1 MKFLGNGINIEYEL
15 FGPEDAPTVVV
26 SHSLGSSQIMW
37 APQLPPLALSFQ
49 VLCYDTRGHGKTD
62 APKGEYTLDMLGD
75 DAMALMDGL
84 GLSGVHWAGLSM
96 GGMIGQNIAL
106 REPGRFMSLSLCDTS
121 SQIPPE
127 GKAAWEERIASA
139 LEHGME
145 PLAEATIERWFT
157 APYLAGKPSSVNAIR
172 KQFLETEPAGFIGCC
187 HAIKLLNYIDQLNK
201 IDIPTIIIVGEE
213 DTGTPV
219 SASEAMKERIPNSQL
234 VVLEQAAHLS
244 NIEQTEAFNTAL
256 VGFLNSQL

>member
-1 MKFLGNGINIEYEL
+1 MKIQGNGINIEYEL
-15 FGPEDAPTVVV
+15 IGPEDAPTVVV

-37 APQLPPLALSFQ
+37 EPQLPPLALNFR

-62 APKGEYTLDMLGD
+62 APEGEYNLDMLGD

-84 GLSGVHWAGLSM
+84 GLSEVHWVGLSM

-106 REPGRFMSLSLCDTS
+106 REPGRFKSLSLCDTS
-121 SQIPPE
+121 SRIPPE
-127 GKAAWEERIASA
+127 GKAAWEERIAAASA
-139 LEHGME
+139 KGMG
-145 PLAEATIERWFT
+145 PLAQPTMERWFT
-157 APYLAGKPSSVNAIR
+157 APYLAGEPSSVDAIR

-187 HAIKLLNYIDQLNK
+187 HAIKSLNYIDGLNK

-219 SASEAMKERIPNSQL
+219 SASKAMKERIPNSQL

-244 NIEQTEAFNTAL
+244 NIEQAEAFNDAL
-256 VGFLNSQL
+256 ISFLNRH

>member
-84 GLSGVHWAGLSM
+84 GLSEVHWAGLSM

-106 REPGRFMSLSLCDTS
+106 REPGRFKSLSLCDTS

-127 GKAAWEERIASA
+127 GKTAWEERITAAS
-139 LEHGME
+139 EQGME
-145 PLAEATIERWFT
+145 PLAEATMERWFT
-157 APYLAGKPSSVNAIR
+157 APYLSGKPSSVNAIR
-172 KQFLETEPAGFIGCC
+172 QQFLETEPAGFIGCC
-187 HAIKLLNYIDQLNK
+187 HAIKSLDYLDQLQN
-201 IDIPTIIIVGEE
+201 IDIPTIIIVGAD

-234 VVLEQAAHLS
+234 VILEQAAHLS

>member
-1 MKFLGNGINIEYEL
+1 MNFLGNGINIEYEL
-15 FGPEDAPTVVV
+15 FGPEGAPTVVV

-84 GLSGVHWAGLSM
+84 GLSEVHWAGLSM

-106 REPGRFMSLSLCDTS
+106 REPGRSRRLSPCDTS

-127 GKAAWEERIASA
+127 GKAAWEERIAAASE
-139 LEHGME
+139 LGME
-145 PLAEATIERWFT
+145 PLAEATMERWFT
-157 APYLAGKPSSVNAIR
+157 APYLSGKPSSVNAIR
-172 KQFLETEPAGFIGCC
+172 QQFLETEPAGFIGCC
-187 HAIKLLNYIDQLNK
+187 HAIKSLNYLDQLQN
-201 IDIPTIIIVGEE
+201 IDIPTIIIVGAD

-234 VVLEQAAHLS
+234 VILEQAAHLS